1 MKKCFIAGY
10 LLTLVSCT
18 YQKTSLAPPT
28 ANIIISTPFT
38 NQHFVKGDTIRISG
52 IVTHS
57 IPLDAVAVHMT
68 DLANDNEFFHNHFL
82 VDNKLQYDFNATYVV
97 PDNTKT
103 SFKIQVEAQD
113 TDFTESSKEM
123 IITIN

>member
-1 MKKCFIAGY
+1 MKKWFIAAFI
-10 LLTLVSCT
+10 LTLVSCT
-18 YQKTSLAPPT
+18 YQKTSLAPPAPSIT
-28 ANIIISTPFT
+28 INTPFT
-38 NQHFVKGDTIRISG
+38 NQHFVKGDTIRITG
-52 IVTHS
+52 TVTHS

-68 DLANDNEFFHNHFL
+68 NLNDNNEFFHNHFL
-82 VDNKLQYDFNATYVV
+82 VDNKLVYDFNATYVV